1 MSTDAR
7 LRKIRARLGSLLR
20 ELDDEPPA
28 KLFVI
33 FGDSVTDQPGPVA
46 DCALTDGSDVLLI
59 ETGGSSL
66 DL

>member
-28 KLFVI
+28 EPFVI
-33 FGDSVTDQPGPVA
+33 IGDSVTDEPSPVA
-46 DCALTDGSDVLLI
+46 DYALTAGSDVLLI

>member
-28 KLFVI
+28 KPFVI
-33 FGDSVTDQPGPVA
+33 TGDSVTDKPSPVA
-46 DCALTDGSDVLLI
+46 DYALTDGSDVLLI